1 MPHDWD
7 DPHAHRI
14 PARCAEA
21 ARPTGRVLVVEPVR
35 DRTATPESSLAMQVL
50 LGGRERTVDE
60 FRALA
65 RPHGRTLAAVTEVS
79 DHRTLLEF
87 AFAESPVV
95 GP

>member
-1 MPHDWD
+1 
-7 DPHAHRI
+7 
-14 PARCAEA
+14 
-21 ARPTGRVLVVEPVR
+21 
-35 DRTATPESSLAMQVL
+35 MQVL